1 MKLSNELQ
9 RFLAVMVLTG
19 MCGWSTVPALSQTNS
34 ATTQKTKKKK
44 AVPSDEYSDP
54 ETDRAFQQE
63 KEADLVVGI
72 GIHRIWVSRPGKP
85 TETAL
90 SEEYLV
96 AALPFLDLK
105 KKDLVVV
112 VFDKTMI
119 GDYYGFRLKDVM
131 DQLEK
136 AFLENGFKKIV
147 FQRFSAMGRPILRE
161 TVRKP

>member
-1 MKLSNELQ
+1 MRFSNELQ
-9 RFLAVMVLTG
+9 RFLAG
-19 MCGWSTVPALSQTNS
+19 MILVGMYGWSTVPTLSQPNS
-34 ATTQKTKKKK
+34 AKPQKTKQKK
-44 AVPSDEYSDP
+44 AVSPDEYSDP
-54 ETDRAFQQE
+54 ETDRAFQLE
-63 KEADLVVGI
+63 KDADLVVGL
-72 GIHRIWVSRPGKP
+72 GRHRIWVSRPGKP

-131 DQLEK
+131 DELEK
-136 AFLENGFKKIV
+136 AFLEHGFKKIV
-147 FQRFSAMGRPILRE
+147 FEQGTATGRPILRE
-161 TVRKP
+161 TERKP